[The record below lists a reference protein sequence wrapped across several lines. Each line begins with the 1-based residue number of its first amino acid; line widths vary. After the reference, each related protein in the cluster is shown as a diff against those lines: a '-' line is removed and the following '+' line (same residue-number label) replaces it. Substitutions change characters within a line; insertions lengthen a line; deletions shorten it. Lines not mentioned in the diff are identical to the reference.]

1 MFCKR
6 HKTFGVFGAIFALT
20 ICGTAFGKNGNAFG
34 HNNSINSLRVTSLE
48 PLSFGMIAPHPQFT
62 GRVIIAADQDSSSQC
77 DQNLTCIISGDRAR
91 YRITGRR
98 HQMIS
103 VDVSRQATL
112 ENQYGQYLTVEK
124 LNTYASGFGQGRA
137 FVLGRGAIELG
148 VGATLVVM
156 PNQSSGA
163 YTGEFEISISYE

>member
-1 MFCKR
+1 
-6 HKTFGVFGAIFALT
+6 
-20 ICGTAFGKNGNAFG
+20 
-34 HNNSINSLRVTSLE
+34 
-48 PLSFGMIAPHPQFT
+48 
-62 GRVIIAADQDSSSQC
+62 
-77 DQNLTCIISGDRAR
+77 
-91 YRITGRR
+91 
-98 HQMIS
+98 MIS